1 MRVVW
6 LVSFPKYQTIKFVL
20 SIFKKWDIYCKS
32 KRMYN
37 AHKFAHTVTVVLSV
51 NFVSIG
57 CWHWTCNILNNPQYI
72 AKGSIKLLGYCFI
85 GCFIIQNHVYIAL
98 CKLFI
103 LFHSS
108 FWWLNSES
116 HYLNVPVAKWGG
128 KKLLMCQRDISR
140 PSDWWS
146 FLIMTSYTS
155 IVEEKHN
162 LAASIK
168 NLRDVHSYI

>member
-1 MRVVW
+1 MLTVWISSFRRNLVHHWCCISSAFVHLMPVLLFNYKLVYFQHICFCLMRVVW
-6 LVSFPKYQTIKFVL
+6 LVSFPKYQTIKFVFR
-20 SIFKKWDIYCKS
+20 IFQKWDIYCKS

-37 AHKFAHTVTVVLSV
+37 AHKFAHTVTVVSV

-57 CWHWTCNILNNPQYI
+57 CWHWTCNILNNLQYI

-116 HYLNVPVAKWGG
+116 HYLNVPVAKWGR
-128 KKLLMCQRDISR
+128 K
-140 PSDWWS
+140 
-146 FLIMTSYTS
+146 
-155 IVEEKHN
+155 
-162 LAASIK
+162 
-168 NLRDVHSYI
+168 